1 MNRARLQ
8 FDFRGQTVLVTGAAQ
23 GIGRELV
30 AQFCAHGARVVAC
43 DIDEAG
49 LQSTGREAGAGC
61 ELERLD
67 VTDRTA
73 VQAAA
78 ARWGRVDVLVHCAGG
93 VCGQV
98 GRPLEAIDAL
108 DWRQIFAVN
117 TEGAFWC
124 CQAVA
129 PGMKAAGRGRI
140 ILISS
145 GAGLGISLTGIQA
158 YASAKAA
165 EIGLARQLG
174 HELGPFGITVN
185 SIAPGFIRSNP
196 STEAQWLALGAAG
209 QRALVDGIAMRR
221 TGRPEDVAHA
231 ALFLASAHASWINGQ
246 VLSVDGGR

>member
-1 MNRARLQ
+1 MSRAPLQ
-8 FDFRGQTVLVTGAAQ
+8 FDYTGQTVLVTGAAQ
-23 GIGRELV
+23 GIGRALV
-30 AQFCAHGARVVAC
+30 AQFARHGARVVAC

-49 LQSTGREAGAGC
+49 LQATAQEAGAGC
-61 ELERLD
+61 DVQKLD
-67 VTDRTA
+67 VTDRRA
-73 VQAAA
+73 VHAAVSA
-78 ARWGRVDVLVHCAGG
+78 LGPVDVLVHCAGG

-98 GRPLEAIDAL
+98 GRALEAVAET

-124 CQAVA
+124 SQAVA

-140 ILISS
+140 LLIAS

-196 STEAQWLALGAAG
+196 STEAQWQALGAAG
-209 QRALVDGIAMRR
+209 QQALVNSIAMRR
-221 TGRPEDVAHA
+221 TGLPDDVAHA
-231 ALFLASAHASWINGQ
+231 ALFLASDHAGWINGQ